1 MNRHGL
7 VLIMALL
14 AVVGALAGRA
24 GAQAEPIASAA
35 PVTPLIQVTPETAT
49 TATPPPFEP
58 VSDAYEPDGTWQEA
72 KSIASLALQN
82 RTLSPTGDVDW
93 AKLTVPPGVWSA
105 GFVAG
110 SATLTLYDQNL
121 NSLESQITNSDE
133 LSRECAV
140 DALPGGTYYVKV
152 EGNSG
157 FQTGSYTFAW
167 GEYENCSLGP
177 DVQPYTQTGYSYPV
191 VPNSVRNTKLANS
204 TLYAG
209 KPTYFDWFFINSGGS
224 RMPDNY
230 YSRVYV
236 GGQLA
241 FEQKEG
247 GINPGSVGGGADW
260 GYTVPSSGCRLVRF
274 ETDATGVAAESNEQN
289 NVWERQFCW
298 QAVNG
303 WWGQYYNNQNL
314 QGDPVFVRDDPEIQF
329 SWQYNSPAPG
339 IVDSDYFSI
348 MWTRDVTFDGGT
360 YRFELSRDD
369 GMRFWIDS
377 ALKLDKWD
385 VGNSVED
392 HVVIADL
399 SQGIHKLE
407 LAMSEIDGH
416 AGARL
421 GWKRCFSLTTQSN
434 PTNGGQIGSPS
445 PPPNCGSDKYI
456 EGTDV
461 SLTATANTGY
471 TFVNWSGALSGDQA
485 TKSLTINGNKSVT
498 ANFSPVCYTLTR
510 TVNPSNGGS
519 ITPDLIKSPS
529 CPANDQY
536 TYGAVVSLTATAN
549 TGYTF
554 VNWSGA
560 LSGPQTTKN
569 LTIDGNK
576 SVTANFS
583 ANCYTLTRTVSPSGS
598 GTVTPNPPKSPNCS
612 ANDQYTY
619 GAVVS
624 LTATANTGYT
634 FVNWS
639 GALSGDQATK
649 SLTMDGNKSVT
660 ANFSADCYTLMVT
673 IDPSS
678 IGIGTITA
686 NPSKSAG
693 CPASRQYTYGAVV
706 SLTAMSSSGHTF
718 SHWSGSLS
726 GSENPKNL
734 TVNGP
739 ENVTAHY
746 TANCYTLTRNVDPGG
761 SGTVTPNPTKSPS
774 CPTDG
779 QYAYGAVVTLA
790 ATANGDYVFSH
801 WSGSLSGS
809 QNPKNL
815 TVDGNES
822 VTAYFSRPT
831 VNCYLLQLDYTG
843 NGNSPAPW
851 PQQSVSCAEHRY
863 SQGEVIQLMADPADG
878 WHVVGWS
885 GTDNDGSTGLTNA
898 VTMPA
903 GQHTVRVDYQL
914 NTPTAR
920 RAFLPSVVHVPLTCW
935 AGPEESNHNDDMTLA
950 TGPLCSGRVYSA
962 RDDDTFDYYFLD
974 AAAGEI
980 AIDMTAHAYPRVQ
993 LVLYYQRASGPP
1005 VASDTSPEGGWNI
1018 RYSGPAGRYY
1028 VIVYSD
1034 ADSFSTTVYTLQA
1047 SFATTD

>member
-7 VLIMALL
+7 VIIIALL
-14 AVVGALAGRA
+14 TLVGALARGVV
-24 GAQAEPIASAA
+24 AQTEPPA
-35 PVTPLIQVTPETAT
+35 
-49 TATPPPFEP
+49 TATPVVPLTQATGEAAITATLLPFEP

-82 RTLSPTGDVDW
+82 RTLSPAGDVDW
-93 AKLTVPPGVWSA
+93 AKLTVQPGVWSA
-105 GFVAG
+105 GFIAG
-110 SATLTLYDQNL
+110 LATLTLYDQNL

-140 DALPGGTYYVKV
+140 DALPGGTYYLKV

-157 FQTGSYTFAW
+157 FQTGSYTLAW
-167 GEYENCSLGP
+167 DDYEDCSLRP
-177 DVQPYTQTGYSYPV
+177 DVQPHTPAGYSYPV
-191 VPNSVRNTKLANS
+191 VPNSVKNTKQANS

-247 GINPGSVGGGADW
+247 GIYPGNVGGGADW
-260 GYTVPSSGCRLVRF
+260 GYTVPSSGCHLVRF

-339 IVDSDYFSI
+339 IVDGDHFSI
-348 MWTRDVTFDGGT
+348 MWTRNVTFDAGT
-360 YRFELSRDD
+360 HRFELSRDD

-399 SQGIHKLE
+399 SQGIHELE

-498 ANFSPVCYTLTR
+498 ANFSANCYTLTR
-510 TVNPSNGGS
+510 TVSPSGTGTVTPNP
-519 ITPDLIKSPS
+519 PKSPS
-529 CPANDQY
+529 CSANDQY

-619 GAVVS
+619 GA
-624 LTATANTGYT
+624 
-634 FVNWS
+634 
-639 GALSGDQATK
+639 
-649 SLTMDGNKSVT
+649 
-660 ANFSADCYTLMVT
+660 
-673 IDPSS
+673 
-678 IGIGTITA
+678 
-686 NPSKSAG
+686 
-693 CPASRQYTYGAVV
+693 
-706 SLTAMSSSGHTF
+706 
-718 SHWSGSLS
+718 
-726 GSENPKNL
+726 
-734 TVNGP
+734 TV
-739 ENVTAHY
+739 
-746 TANCYTLTRNVDPGG
+746 TLT
-761 SGTVTPNPTKSPS
+761 
-774 CPTDG
+774 
-779 QYAYGAVVTLA
+779 

-809 QNPKNL
+809 QYLKNL

-822 VTAYFSRPT
+822 VTANFSRPT
-831 VNCYLLQLDYTG
+831 VDCYLLQLDYVG
-843 NGNSPAPW
+843 DGSSPTPR
-851 PQQSVSCAEHRY
+851 PQQSASCAERRY
-863 SQGEVIQLMADPADG
+863 THGAVIELTADPADG
-878 WHVVGWS
+878 WRVARWEGTLNDAATLTSNTVEMPNRDHAVRVIYERDAPVGAQIYLPVGLYMPCAFDPDES
-885 GTDNDGSTGLTNA
+885 EDNDDAGQAKGALCPGVAYSGLPDDRHDVFSLNALAGSITVELINYPVANGVQLQLHHNEITLSPIGRDDNGVDGYGITLTNA
-898 VTMPA
+898 
-903 GQHTVRVDYQL
+903 
-914 NTPTAR
+914 
-920 RAFLPSVVHVPLTCW
+920 
-935 AGPEESNHNDDMTLA
+935 
-950 TGPLCSGRVYSA
+950 
-962 RDDDTFDYYFLD
+962 
-974 AAAGEI
+974 
-980 AIDMTAHAYPRVQ
+980 
-993 LVLYYQRASGPP
+993 
-1005 VASDTSPEGGWNI
+1005 
-1018 RYSGPAGRYY
+1018 PAGRYY
-1028 VIVYSD
+1028 IVIASQQP
-1034 ADSFSTTVYTLQA
+1034 AGTSNRYTLTA
-1047 SFATTD
+1047 SFTMAR